1 MRSQAFDS
9 MAWHIAPN
17 AERAA
22 RALPSLIVETI
33 FYAAREAIRNAARH
47 GRGDDATRALNP
59 RIAGQMQTSE
69 VSIVIEDD
77 GAGLHKTKL
86 AEQGSGQGLALHS
99 AMLAVVGGT
108 LAVEARAERGTR
120 VVVRMTTDK
129 RG

>member
-1 MRSQAFDS
+1 LRSQAFDS

-77 GAGLHKTKL
+77 GAGLHKTRL
-86 AEQGSGQGLALHS
+86 AGQGSGQGLALHI

-108 LAVEARAERGTR
+108 LAVEPRAEGGTR
-120 VVVRMTTDK
+120 VEIRMRDE
-129 RG
+129 R